1 MLIPSILEREAASAL
16 HRWKPFWDSKGEA
29 VSSYLFRPLNWSLQ
43 ERQKAERQK
52 SHLELVSSDSDVC
65 WYAVWTKSR
74 QEKTS
79 AARLAGL
86 GISHYLPLQSQ
97 ARQWSDRKQTVE
109 APLFPGYLFVQLNLC
124 TATKLEVLRTP
135 GVAGFVGNSRG
146 PAPIPEE
153 EIESVRSV
161 MFAGAECST
170 LPLLT
175 AGDRVRMVRGPL
187 AGLQGSLLRFGSK
200 CQLVVSIDIIH
211 RSVAVTVSETDVEP
225 VPTQQTPLDLRAE
238 VLSSATNRWA
248 GDTPYPEA
256 L

>member
-1 MLIPSILEREAASAL
+1 M
-16 HRWKPFWDSKGEA
+16 
-29 VSSYLFRPLNWSLQ
+29 SSYPFRPLNSTLQ
-43 ERQKAERQK
+43 ERSGA
-52 SHLELVSSDSDVC
+52 HLDLALSVPDVC

-74 QEKTS
+74 QEKAA
-79 AARLAGL
+79 AARLTAL

-109 APLFPGYLFVQLNLC
+109 APLFPGYLFVQLDVC

-135 GVAGFVGNSRG
+135 GVAGFVCNSRG

-153 EIESVRSV
+153 DIESVRAV

-170 LPLLT
+170 LPLLR

-225 VPTQQTPLDLRAE
+225 VPTQQSPLDFQAG
-238 VLSSATNRWA
+238 VLSSATDGWS
-248 GDTPYPEA
+248 GDNP
-256 L
+256 LS